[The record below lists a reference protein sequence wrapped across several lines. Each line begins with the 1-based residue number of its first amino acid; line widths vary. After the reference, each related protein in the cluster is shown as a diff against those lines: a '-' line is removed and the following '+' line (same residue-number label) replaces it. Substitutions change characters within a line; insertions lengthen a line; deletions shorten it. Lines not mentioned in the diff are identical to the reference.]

1 VGADVPGAHALLAT
15 IEPASVGPAL
25 LAPVLDALLKGAGAT
40 RGLALDSASHCHP
53 AVRGINPEPAE
64 LADLGLTLAA
74 GSDHVASYDRA
85 LLARLFRAEAAE
97 NAESRP
103 LAEPCLFPLTAGD
116 DTLAWIALE
125 RPPEDPRGF
134 ASVAAHAASL
144 LAWMKMAEKV
154 READFELKY
163 RVWELESLYDVGLSI
178 AGTLDLES
186 LADEILMKSVSLLN
200 ARSGTLVV
208 RPGALPDGEPQ
219 VFIRSIGTP
228 LVEDG
233 NAPDPEGRVLICNRR
248 EDRPP
253 ALSGA
258 PAEKLLAV
266 PISSDG
272 RPLGLLVVADKEN
285 RAGGIDDF
293 GPADA
298 RILSLFGNQA
308 AIALE
313 NARLHRDAV
322 EKEKMEREI
331 EIAASI
337 QRAILP
343 TTLPAAN
350 GILLAAGNRPTRQVG
365 GDFYDVTLCRTGASP
380 SASPTSRERDAGALL
395 VQPASTLLMEAGA
408 SDLKASWPYQPP
420 PCTLLGDPQV
430 RHPLPRLRP
439 VGPEPRLRER
449 RAQPGNLAVEVGGD
463 ASPQL
468 GSSDRDV
475 RGGAPGR
482 EPHRA
487 RPRGPRGP
495 LFRRHHRGGRRKGR
509 GVRDGEADG
518 APGGGT
524 GSAAERPEGPDLRRR
539 RVVHSR
545 SGAIRRPDGPRGP
558 THLMPSRPDG
568 TPGRPGEDADA
579 AEATVSP
586 F

>member
-1 VGADVPGAHALLAT
+1 MGADVPGAHALLAT

-25 LAPVLDALLKGAGAT
+25 LGPLLDALLKGAGT
-40 RGLALDSASHCHP
+40 GRGLALDATSRCHP
-53 AVRGINPEPAE
+53 AFRGVVPDPGDLPE
-64 LADLGLTLAA
+64 LTLALSSGSARLA
-74 GSDHVASYDRA
+74 GDDHAR
-85 LLARLFRAEAAE
+85 LGRLFRAEGADAG
-97 NAESRP
+97 AVP
-103 LAEPCLFPLTAGD
+103 DPCVFPLTAGD

-125 RPPEDPRGF
+125 GPPEDPRGF

-144 LAWMKMAEKV
+144 LAWMRMAEKV

-208 RPGALPDGEPQ
+208 RPGALPAGEPQ

-228 LVEDG
+228 LVADG
-233 NAPDPEGRVLICNRR
+233 TTPDPEGRLLICNRR

-253 ALSGA
+253 ALAGA

-313 NARLHRDAV
+313 NARLHLEAV

-343 TTLPAAN
+343 TTLPAVN
-350 GILLAAGNRPTRQVG
+350 GILIAAGNRPTRQVG
-365 GDFYDVTLCRTGASP
+365 GDFYDVYPLPDGRVAFCVADVSGKGMPA
-380 SASPTSRERDAGALL
+380 ALL
-395 VQPASTLLMEAGA
+395 VSTVHACIHLLMEAGA
-408 SDLKASWPYQPP
+408 SDLTGLVARMNDHLARFSVTRKFVTLFLAVFDPADRSLVYVNAGHNPAIWLSKQGV
-420 PCTLLGDPQV
+420 TLLQSGGV
-430 RHPLPRLRP
+430 P
-439 VGPEPRLRER
+439 VGMFAVAAQVENRIELAAGDLLVLYSDGITEAVDARDEEFGMERLTGLLEAGQALPPNVLKDRIF
-449 RAQPGNLAVEVGGD
+449 AAVE
-463 ASPQL
+463 SFT
-468 GSSDRDV
+468 
-475 RGGAPGR
+475 RGVAQYDDQTVLV
-482 EPHRA
+482 A
-487 RPRGPRGP
+487 RP
-495 LFRRHHRGGRRKGR
+495 
-509 GVRDGEADG
+509 
-518 APGGGT
+518 T
-524 GSAAERPEGPDLRRR
+524 
-539 RVVHSR
+539 
-545 SGAIRRPDGPRGP
+545 
-558 THLMPSRPDG
+558 
-568 TPGRPGEDADA
+568 
-579 AEATVSP
+579 
-586 F
+586 

>member
-1 VGADVPGAHALLAT
+1 MGADVPGAHALLAT

-365 GDFYDVTLCRTGASP
+365 GDFYDVYPLPDGRVAFCVADVSGKGMPA
-380 SASPTSRERDAGALL
+380 ALL
-395 VQPASTLLMEAGA
+395 VSTVHACIHLLMEAGA
-408 SDLKASWPYQPP
+408 SDLKGLVARINPHLAHFSVTRKFVTLFLAVFDPSDRSLVYVNAGHNPGIWLSKSGV
-420 PCTLLGDPQV
+420 TLLHSSGVPIGMFAVAPQV
-430 RHPLPRLRP
+430 ESRIELAPGDLVVLYSDGITEAADAKDEEFGMERLTELLEAGRALPPNVLKDRIF
-439 VGPEPRLRER
+439 
-449 RAQPGNLAVEVGGD
+449 AAVE
-463 ASPQL
+463 SFT
-468 GSSDRDV
+468 
-475 RGGAPGR
+475 RGVAQYDDQTVLV
-482 EPHRA
+482 A
-487 RPRGPRGP
+487 RP
-495 LFRRHHRGGRRKGR
+495 
-509 GVRDGEADG
+509 
-518 APGGGT
+518 T
-524 GSAAERPEGPDLRRR
+524 
-539 RVVHSR
+539 
-545 SGAIRRPDGPRGP
+545 
-558 THLMPSRPDG
+558 
-568 TPGRPGEDADA
+568 
-579 AEATVSP
+579 
-586 F
+586 

>member
-1 VGADVPGAHALLAT
+1 MGADVPGAHALLAT

-25 LAPVLDALLKGAGAT
+25 LAPVLDALLKGAGGT
-40 RGLALDSASHCHP
+40 RGLALDASSRCHP
-53 AVRGINPEPAE
+53 AVQGIAPGPGDLAE
-64 LADLGLTLAA
+64 LTLGLAA
-74 GSDHVASYDRA
+74 GSSHVASYDRA
-85 LLARLFRAEAAE
+85 LLARMFGADAAGTD
-97 NAESRP
+97 P
-103 LAEPCLFPLTAGD
+103 LLDPRIIPLTAGD

-125 RPPEDPRGF
+125 RAPEDPRGF

-144 LAWMKMAEKV
+144 LAWMRMSEKV

-228 LVEDG
+228 LVDDG
-233 NAPDPEGRVLICNRR
+233 AAPDPEGRVLVCNRR

-253 ALSGA
+253 ALAGA

-313 NARLHRDAV
+313 NARLHREAV

-343 TTLPAAN
+343 ATLPAVN
-350 GILLAAGNRPTRQVG
+350 GILIAAGNRPTRQVG
-365 GDFYDVTLCRTGASP
+365 GDFYDVYPLPDGRVAFCVADVSGKGMPA
-380 SASPTSRERDAGALL
+380 ALL
-395 VQPASTLLMEAGA
+395 VSTVHACIHLLVESGVSDLTGLIARINHHLARFSVTRKFVTMFLAVFDPADRSLRYVNAGHNPGIWISEAGVKLLPSGGVPIGMFA
-408 SDLKASWPYQPP
+408 LAPQNESRVELAPGDLVVLYSDGITEAVDARDEEYGMERLTGLLEAGRALPPNTLKDRIFA
-420 PCTLLGDPQV
+420 
-430 RHPLPRLRP
+430 
-439 VGPEPRLRER
+439 
-449 RAQPGNLAVEVGGD
+449 AVE
-463 ASPQL
+463 SFT
-468 GSSDRDV
+468 
-475 RGGAPGR
+475 RGVAQYDDQTVLV
-482 EPHRA
+482 A
-487 RPRGPRGP
+487 RP
-495 LFRRHHRGGRRKGR
+495 
-509 GVRDGEADG
+509 
-518 APGGGT
+518 T
-524 GSAAERPEGPDLRRR
+524 
-539 RVVHSR
+539 
-545 SGAIRRPDGPRGP
+545 
-558 THLMPSRPDG
+558 
-568 TPGRPGEDADA
+568 
-579 AEATVSP
+579 
-586 F
+586 

>member
-1 VGADVPGAHALLAT
+1 MGADVPGAHALLAT

-25 LAPVLDALLKGAGAT
+25 LEPVLDALLKGAGGS
-40 RGLALDSASHCHP
+40 RGLALDAASRFHHASRGVRADP
-53 AVRGINPEPAE
+53 ADLAE
-64 LADLGLTLAA
+64 LAAGLAR
-74 GSDHVASYDRA
+74 GSAHVASYDAA
-85 LLARLFRAEAAE
+85 LLARMFGGEPAEGE
-97 NAESRP
+97 PSRRSARRSP
-103 LAEPCLFPLTAGD
+103 DGGD

-125 RPPEDPRGF
+125 RSPADPVGF

-144 LAWMKMAEKV
+144 LAWVRMSEKV

-208 RPGALPDGEPQ
+208 RPGASPDGEPQ

-228 LVEDG
+228 LVDDG
-233 NAPDPEGRVLICNRR
+233 TVPDPVGSVLVCNRR

-253 ALSGA
+253 ALAAA

-293 GPADA
+293 GPADV

-343 TTLPAAN
+343 TTLPAVN
-350 GILLAAGNRPTRQVG
+350 GILIAAGNRPTKQVG
-365 GDFYDVTLCRTGASP
+365 GDFFDVYPLLDGRVAFCVADVSGKGIPA
-380 SASPTSRERDAGALL
+380 ALL
-395 VQPASTLLMEAGA
+395 VSTVHACIHLLVEAGA
-408 SDLKASWPYQPP
+408 SDLTGLVARINHHLARFSATRKFVTLFVAVFDPADRSLTYVNAGHNPGIWISDAGV
-420 PCTLLGDPQV
+420 TLLPSGGVPIGMFETAKQIETRVVLAPGDLV
-430 RHPLPRLRP
+430 VLYSDGITEAGDAKDEEFGMERLTDLLVAGRALPPNVLKDRIF
-439 VGPEPRLRER
+439 
-449 RAQPGNLAVEVGGD
+449 AAVE
-463 ASPQL
+463 SFT
-468 GSSDRDV
+468 
-475 RGGAPGR
+475 RGVAQYDDQTVLV
-482 EPHRA
+482 A
-487 RPRGPRGP
+487 RP
-495 LFRRHHRGGRRKGR
+495 
-509 GVRDGEADG
+509 
-518 APGGGT
+518 T
-524 GSAAERPEGPDLRRR
+524 
-539 RVVHSR
+539 
-545 SGAIRRPDGPRGP
+545 
-558 THLMPSRPDG
+558 
-568 TPGRPGEDADA
+568 
-579 AEATVSP
+579 
-586 F
+586 

>member
-1 VGADVPGAHALLAT
+1 MRRPVAIPPPGESLRGRGTWRSSRSPCPPAAPTSRAT
-15 IEPASVGPAL
+15 TTPCSRGCSAWTRRGPRL
-25 LAPVLDALLKGAGAT
+25 SPT
-40 RGLALDSASHCHP
+40 RAI
-53 AVRGINPEPAE
+53 V
-64 LADLGLTLAA
+64 
-74 GSDHVASYDRA
+74 
-85 LLARLFRAEAAE
+85 
-97 NAESRP
+97 
-103 LAEPCLFPLTAGD
+103 PLTAGD

-125 RPPEDPRGF
+125 HAPEDPRGF

-144 LAWMKMAEKV
+144 LAWVRMSEKV

-208 RPGALPDGEPQ
+208 RPGAAPDGEPQ
-219 VFIRSIGTP
+219 VLIRSIGTP
-228 LVEDG
+228 LVDDG
-233 NAPDPEGRVLICNRR
+233 AAPDPEGRVLVCNRR

-253 ALSGA
+253 ALAGA

-343 TTLPAAN
+343 ATLPGRERRSSSPQATVPPARSA
-350 GILLAAGNRPTRQVG
+350 GISTTSTRFPT
-365 GDFYDVTLCRTGASP
+365 DASP
-380 SASPTSRERDAGALL
+380 SASPTFRGRECRPRSSSRRST
-395 VQPASTLLMEAGA
+395 PAST
-408 SDLKASWPYQPP
+408 SSW
-420 PCTLLGDPQV
+420 
-430 RHPLPRLRP
+430 R
-439 VGPEPRLRER
+439 
-449 RAQPGNLAVEVGGD
+449 
-463 ASPQL
+463 
-468 GSSDRDV
+468 
-475 RGGAPGR
+475 PGR
-482 EPHRA
+482 R
-487 RPRGPRGP
+487 
-495 LFRRHHRGGRRKGR
+495 
-509 GVRDGEADG
+509 
-518 APGGGT
+518 T
-524 GSAAERPEGPDLRRR
+524 
-539 RVVHSR
+539 
-545 SGAIRRPDGPRGP
+545 
-558 THLMPSRPDG
+558 
-568 TPGRPGEDADA
+568 
-579 AEATVSP
+579 
-586 F
+586 